1 MMSAKKNKDSVFWI
15 GYSDLMTSLFF
26 VMLLLF
32 VAMALQNRGNESKK
46 ELEVENKKLKEKLE
60 VSEEE
65 ARKIKEL
72 QAATMYLD
80 QKFFEY
86 SPQYKKSILK
96 TRVKFQ
102 VGSHDI
108 NDLDDDTREELHAA
122 FESIEKTLRKMAKDF
137 PDASFLLI
145 IEGQASK
152 DNYPLNDQLSY
163 DRALELFKFWFP
175 GSNTLSFKN
184 LPCEIVIAGAGMKE
198 GKPKAPKN
206 SDNQRFLIQIIA
218 KPGKIDE

>member
-1 MMSAKKNKDSVFWI
+1 MSKKANKDSIFWI

-26 VMLLLF
+26 IMLLLL
-32 VAMALQNRGNESKK
+32 VAMALQNRGDEGKKKLES
-46 ELEVENKKLKEKLE
+46 ENKKLKENLK

-80 QKFFEY
+80 PEFFEY
-86 SPQYKKSILK
+86 NPQYKKSILK
-96 TRVKFQ
+96 TKVRFQ
-102 VGSHDI
+102 VGSHDMD
-108 NDLDDDTREELHAA
+108 DLDDDTKRKLLAA
-122 FESIEKTLRKMAKDF
+122 RESIKRTLGKMMKDY

-152 DNYPLNDQLSY
+152 DSYALNDQLSY
-163 DRALELFKFWFP
+163 ARALELFKFWFP
-175 GSNTLSFKN
+175 GSNTLSFEG

-198 GKPKAPKN
+198 GKPRSPKN

-218 KPGKIDE
+218 KPGKIEE